1 MKRLIKLNNVIKL
14 LKLTNDYF
22 YLHKIITADIKD
34 TLDNYDIVDSL
45 VSLVMEN
52 EHNKINLLF
61 NKINNKFPNCM
72 YNGIAYRKLSL
83 SKNIFNTLN
92 NETITK
98 EILESNIRNEI
109 KISNLQSFSKSLS
122 VCEEFN
128 SEYGDYEFTEHVI
141 IGANL
146 KNAIDIMEL
155 SKTIKENIKNDL
167 KDEKK
172 LTRTQNN
179 KLNFMLKQINGII
192 EDFGFEEE
200 VFGMIPDDYKIISV
214 NNKFIDDL
222 IEEMEMGD
230 E

>member
-1 MKRLIKLNNVIKL
+1 
-14 LKLTNDYF
+14 
-22 YLHKIITADIKD
+22 
-34 TLDNYDIVDSL
+34 
-45 VSLVMEN
+45 
-52 EHNKINLLF
+52 
-61 NKINNKFPNCM
+61 
-72 YNGIAYRKLSL
+72 
-83 SKNIFNTLN
+83 
-92 NETITK
+92 
-98 EILESNIRNEI
+98 
-109 KISNLQSFSKSLS
+109 
-122 VCEEFN
+122 
-128 SEYGDYEFTEHVI
+128 
-141 IGANL
+141 
-146 KNAIDIMEL
+146 MEL

-222 IEEMEMGD
+222 IEEIEMGD